1 MRTDAKWLLPTIL
14 VFQVFWFLFWFSI
27 NFWFWECLFGFFGS
41 FLLLLLQLDC
51 RIAVESS
58 VEVTD
63 VVVVVE
69 FHVTVDKV
77 SSISKCISIID
88 STNLETVYNMHINQQ
103 RKIGFKFHSIYQSM
117 NFRRTKFYEDVVEDQ
132 ISERKKIACMLRN
145 G

>member
-1 MRTDAKWLLPTIL
+1 M
-14 VFQVFWFLFWFSI
+14 
-27 NFWFWECLFGFFGS
+27 
-41 FLLLLLQLDC
+41 LLLQLDC

>member
-1 MRTDAKWLLPTIL
+1 M
-14 VFQVFWFLFWFSI
+14 
-27 NFWFWECLFGFFGS
+27 
-41 FLLLLLQLDC
+41 LLQLDC

-58 VEVTD
+58 VEGTD

-117 NFRRTKFYEDVVEDQ
+117 NFRRSKFYEDVVEDQ
-132 ISERKKIACMLRN
+132 ISERKKNCMHVTKWLVNEKRSN
-145 G
+145 EMAFCKSTKKY

>member
-14 VFQVFWFLFWFSI
+14 FFQVFCFDFQSI
-27 NFWFWECLFGFFGS
+27 FWFWECLFW
-41 FLLLLLQLDC
+41 FLFCHFLLLLQLDC
-51 RIAVESS
+51 RIAVEIS

-69 FHVTVDKV
+69 FHLTVEKV

-88 STNLETVYNMHINQQ
+88 LTNLETVYNMHINQQ

-117 NFRRTKFYEDVVEDQ
+117 NFRRSKFYEDVVEDQ
-132 ISERKKIACMLRN
+132 ISEKKKSNCMHVTK
-145 G
+145 